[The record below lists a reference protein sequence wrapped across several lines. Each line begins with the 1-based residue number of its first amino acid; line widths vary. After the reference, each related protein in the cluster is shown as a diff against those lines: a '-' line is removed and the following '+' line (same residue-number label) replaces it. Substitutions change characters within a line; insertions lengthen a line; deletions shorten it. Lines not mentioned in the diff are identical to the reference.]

1 MISVGLMDGD
11 AHDCLGALDNLL
23 ARSRSLPSL
32 VLARDGESDNWPPA
46 GWAERVAEAGEAR
59 RGYAGMPRADARLL
73 AMEEESLCNWRWC
86 PGSLG
91 GCCNESFVAADIE
104 LLIGFAFDG
113 VLTSA

>member
-1 MISVGLMDGD
+1 
-11 AHDCLGALDNLL
+11 
-23 ARSRSLPSL
+23 
-32 VLARDGESDNWPPA
+32 
-46 GWAERVAEAGEAR
+46 
-59 RGYAGMPRADARLL
+59 MPRADARLL